1 MATIRHGTISGYAN
15 GCTADCCMTAWREY
29 HREYRKMRR
38 EREIRAD
45 QHGKVGTYANAGCRC
60 LACRNAKA
68 KSRRRHV
75 VG

>member
-15 GCTADCCMTAWREY
+15 GCTEECCLSAWRDY

-38 EREIRAD
+38 ERAIRAEK
-45 QHGKVGTYANAGCRC
+45 HGQIGTYANDGCRC
-60 LACRNAKA
+60 ELCRLAKRN
-68 KSRRRHV
+68 SRKNRL